1 MPSFPFPMKSKRFK
15 NILLALDLGLV
26 AALIGCATQ
35 GKAPATEGPSTQSAP
50 QQGWAFADTQ
60 RPPVPASPAEVA
72 EAVPHTEIAEGKPNP
87 EDAKAPII
95 GGEDGPTAI
104 WMASSPEDIVETLRK
119 FIETNPEAAKELFS
133 SEIVD
138 IASVASPSN
147 ASTDANV
154 AGEGSGE
161 AEPSPVVVPP
171 PSLRK
176 RPQPSQPPLPRLPQ
190 RTPPQRSQPQPS
202 QPPQRSRPQPSQP
215 QPSQPLLPSSFI
227 LLPWRKPL
235 QRLPP
240 SPGAPPPTPSSPAP
254 WTCAWFWR
262 PSAPRRVSRPFSPRA
277 SSA

>member
-1 MPSFPFPMKSKRFK
+1 MKSKRLQL
-15 NILLALDLGLV
+15 ILLAFHLGLV
-26 AALIGCATQ
+26 AAVIGCATRSE
-35 GKAPATEGPSTQSAP
+35 APATEGPSTQSAP

-72 EAVPHTEIAEGKPNP
+72 EAVSHTEIAEGKPNP

-138 IASVASPSN
+138 IASATSPTDTS
-147 ASTDANV
+147 ADANV

-171 PSLRK
+171 PVSPETPTAEPAAPAEPTTAEPATAEPATSSFVLHPSSLAH
-176 RPQPSQPPLPRLPQ
+176 PHLLPR
-190 RTPPQRSQPQPS
+190 
-202 QPPQRSRPQPSQP
+202 RP
-215 QPSQPLLPSSFI
+215 LH
-227 LLPWRKPL
+227 
-235 QRLPP
+235 
-240 SPGAPPPTPSSPAP
+240 G
-254 WTCAWFWR
+254 
-262 PSAPRRVSRPFSPRA
+262 SAHGT
-277 SSA
+277 